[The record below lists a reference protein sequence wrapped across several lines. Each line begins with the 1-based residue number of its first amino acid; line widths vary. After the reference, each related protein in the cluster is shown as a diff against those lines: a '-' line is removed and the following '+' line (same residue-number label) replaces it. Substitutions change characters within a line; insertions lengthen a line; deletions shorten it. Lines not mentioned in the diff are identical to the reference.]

1 MNVLSFINQNKL
13 SSASAAKT
21 VVVDPR
27 EQFFKDCSEL
37 EAQCPNLALV
47 RRFINTKAR
56 DQDALPDCEINYEL
70 GFVYDPKFM
79 VREWHRRNVDKVV
92 YDSRGSEQL
101 VNRRRRNITKQEYLL
116 SCFGYNWQPWNC
128 RMDSYYDDDTSG
140 VLKKEFEVYKQCCEK
155 KDWFGYIQH
164 NIKYIENSVARYVG
178 KPCEFEFPSNWD
190 EILTGQL
197 RNYYK
202 IDVMNELV
210 WKTKNLKLWLYR
222 RKFTEEPATE
232 FHCELGKYFR
242 GFSYKTF
249 SAKNVSKFKAED
261 LWNADGSTVLRLYGT
276 TVLHGYGKKNRAWL
290 MTFFNDAMLCYDIN
304 HLPQRVLRFE
314 SSVVKELEQHK
325 FWNEFVT
332 RDVSAQLCF
341 ELYTNF
347 VRTFTDH
354 SVMLYGNTN
363 SKNATRNYIK
373 RFDSY

>member
-1 MNVLSFINQNKL
+1 MNVLDFINQNKV
-13 SSASAAKT
+13 STASA
-21 VVVDPR
+21 VLSPR
-27 EQFFKDCSEL
+27 EQFFKDCSDL

-47 RRFINTKAR
+47 RRYINAKAR
-56 DQDALPDCEINYEL
+56 DQAALPDCEINYEL

-79 VREWHRRNVDKVV
+79 VREWHTRNVDKVV
-92 YDSRGSEQL
+92 YNSRRSERL
-101 VNRRRRNITKQEYLL
+101 ENRRRRNITKQEYLL

-140 VLKKEFEVYKQCCEK
+140 VLKEEFEVYKKCCEQ
-155 KDWFGYIQH
+155 KDWYGYIQH
-164 NIKYIENSVARYVG
+164 NIKYIENSVAAYVG
-178 KPCEFEFPSNWD
+178 KTCEFEFPDNWD

-210 WKTKNLKLWLYR
+210 WRTRNLKLWLYR

-232 FHCELGKYFR
+232 FRCEIGKHFR
-242 GFSYKTF
+242 GFTYKTF
-249 SAKNVSKFKAED
+249 SAKNVTKFKAED

-276 TVLHGYGKKNRAWL
+276 TVLHGYGRKNRKWL

-314 SSVVKELEQHK
+314 NSIVKELEKHK

-332 RDVSAQLCF
+332 KEVSAQLCF

-347 VRTFTDH
+347 VRTFGGRHRVDVNSSAATEKYTDY
-354 SVMLYGNTN
+354 L
-363 SKNATRNYIK
+363 
-373 RFDSY
+373 